1 MIITEVLGNIQNG
14 HPEKEM
20 KEWLEVEWE
29 ELNKRRMRRTTDQG
43 REIAIKLE
51 DAQHL
56 HVGDVLY
63 EDHDVQIVLRTKMEP
78 VFVVYPKSMQE
89 MGKASFELGNRAQN
103 VRDQQL
109 LHQSLKHIRPLTRHT
124 HIQRLIQKRFQSPH
138 VRTKMN
144 LDLQ

>member
-89 MGKASFELGNRAQN
+89 MGKASFELGNRHTPCLVEEDRIT
-103 VRDQQL
+103 VRYDATLERLFDEIGVQYEQE
-109 LHQSLKHIRPLTRHT
+109 S
-124 HIQRLIQKRFQSPH
+124 QRFNAPFKYRSH
-138 VRTKMN
+138 HH
-144 LDLQ
+144 

>member
-14 HPEKEM
+14 HPEKET

-89 MGKASFELGNRAQN
+89 MGKASFELGNRHTPCLVEEDRIT
-103 VRDQQL
+103 VRYDATLERLFNEIGVQYERE
-109 LHQSLKHIRPLTRHT
+109 S
-124 HIQRLIQKRFQSPH
+124 QRFNAPFKYRSH
-138 VRTKMN
+138 HH
-144 LDLQ
+144 